1 LTLDCEDFWNW
12 ELCELPAVLMSKN
25 NGSGLSR
32 HTTVTGVLFSFAVI
46 VAVVTIMVLTAL
58 ERVSENANVLDDER
72 SREII
77 QNAIAFMK
85 AHLNAPKSVK

>member
-1 LTLDCEDFWNW
+1 LTLDCEDFSNG
-12 ELCELPAVLMSKN
+12 ELYELPAVLRSKSS
-25 NGSGLSR
+25 GSGLGR

-72 SREII
+72 SRETTVG
-77 QNAIAFMK
+77 ALKTFDA
-85 AHLNAPKSVK
+85 